1 MLFRSM
7 PLMRSKHR
15 FANIIHNESTVPA
28 MFAKIY
34 HRFFDD
40 ILIYSKTITDYL
52 FHLENTFQILVT
64 GKFSLKLSKCMFA
77 QKQLEYLGHVVAGD
91 GVRPVPEKVQAIQGW
106 PTLRSPRAL

>member
-1 MLFRSM
+1 
-7 PLMRSKHR
+7 
-15 FANIIHNESTVPA
+15 

-91 GVRPVPEKVQAIQGW
+91 GVRPVPEKFRPFRDGQHCGPQEHCEGSWV
-106 PTLRSPRAL
+106 SPDSIGDL